1 MLLENILGDTL
12 TIVIG
17 SLRMLEITSPRSIYT
32 LSSISQRTAKQK
44 NMKIEEQLTRLS
56 ILLGDAKNLRET
68 LV

>member
-1 MLLENILGDTL
+1 MLLDNILGDTL
-12 TIVIG
+12 TIVFG
-17 SLRMLEITSPRSIYT
+17 SLRMLEISSPRSVYT

-44 NMKIEEQLTRLS
+44 NMKIEEQWTRLS